1 MYSIFS
7 LIFVG
12 CFLLKVCSPNDSY
25 EVAAQTMTDPPPSLT
40 PGSKNT
46 VGRAASWLFF
56 FFFFLAL
63 TKQNLNQI
71 ENKNNSS
78 NRIQQFLLGGVE
90 ESGFEGNVM

>member
-12 CFLLKVCSPNDSY
+12 CFLKVCSPNDSY

-46 VGRAASWLFF
+46 VGRAASWFF
-56 FFFFLAL
+56 CFFFLAL

-90 ESGFEGNVM
+90 ESGFERNVT